1 MILASA
7 PQPDKTD
14 PIATLPP
21 DLRDFARHAAH
32 HGTTLDTFERG
43 LLKRLLAMGRTT
55 TDLFL
60 NAQGNGDLGPT
71 VETADGTIL
80 HRSEEPQARSI
91 RTLFGKHGFHAFV
104 YSRGPKQKIELRPVD
119 ARLNLPG
126 GNASYSLQEFT
137 QLFCVEKAFGVGAK
151 QFEAIFGQKLSVAVL
166 EDINRDMG
174 TQAETFLDTH
184 LPKPKADEEGEL
196 LILTADGKGVP
207 LVQADARRVPAFDK
221 KERPGNRRMATL
233 GCLYSVDR
241 FVRTPE
247 QVVAAL
253 FRDTT
258 VEQPTEDRPE
268 PVFKQYRSHFAF
280 QEPGEEPIPGA
291 MLTWSWLASETA
303 KRHRSGQP
311 IVRLMDGSPTLW
323 DSADACLAEF
333 VDERR
338 EAKEPVEVVDIL
350 DILHVSSYVW
360 KAAKVFHTH
369 HEQQE
374 AFARDRLLAIGRGE
388 VKNVIAGLRR
398 RATVSGLSGA
408 DAKVI
413 ATVCGYL
420 ENNASRMRYDVYL
433 SAGYPIATGVIEGA
447 CRHVIKDRMEQG
459 GMRWT
464 LEGAQAMLNVRA
476 VNASD
481 AAEEFGFWRQE
492 DGAER
497 LHPHR
502 QLVEGYTG
510 FHA

>member
-1 MILASA
+1 MMLATS

-14 PIATLPP
+14 SIATLPP
-21 DLRDFARHAAH
+21 DLRDFARQAAH
-32 HGTTLDTFERG
+32 SGTTLDTFERG
-43 LLKRLLAMGRTT
+43 LFKRLLAMGQTT

-71 VETADGTIL
+71 VETAERTIL
-80 HRSEEPQARSI
+80 HRSEKPQARSI
-91 RTLFGKHGFHAFV
+91 RTIFGRHCFHAFV
-104 YSRGPKQKIELRPVD
+104 YSRGPKQKIELRPID
-119 ARLNLPG
+119 TRLNLPDSH
-126 GNASYSLQEFT
+126 ASYRLQEFT

-174 TQAETFLDTH
+174 TQAETFLDEH
-184 LPKPKADEEGEL
+184 LPTPKPDDEGEWL
-196 LILTADGKGVP
+196 VLTADGKGVP
-207 LVQADARRVPAFDK
+207 LVQEDAQRVPAFDK

-241 FVRTPE
+241 FVRTAE
-247 QVVAAL
+247 QIVAAL

-258 VEQPTEDRPE
+258 VEQPQEARPE

-280 QEPGEEPIPGA
+280 QEPGEEPIGGA
-291 MLTWSWLASETA
+291 RLTWSWLASETA
-303 KRHRSGQP
+303 KRHQSGQP

-338 EAKEPVEVVDIL
+338 EAKKPVTVVDIL

-360 KAAKVFHTH
+360 KAAKVFHPH
-369 HEQQE
+369 REQQE
-374 AFARDRLLAIGRGE
+374 AFAQDRLLAILRGE

-398 RATVSGLSGA
+398 RATAQGLSGA
-408 DAKVI
+408 DAEVI
-413 ATVCGYL
+413 ATVCGYF
-420 ENNASRMRYDVYL
+420 ENNAERMRYDAYL
-433 SAGYPIATGVIEGA
+433 SSGDPIATGVIEGA

-464 LEGAQAMLNVRA
+464 LEGAQAMLNLRA
-476 VNASD
+476 INASD

-492 DGAER
+492 EGAKR
-497 LHPHR
+497 VHPHR
-502 QLVEGYTG
+502 QLVEGYAG
-510 FHA
+510 FKA

>member
-1 MILASA
+1 MILATS

-21 DLRDFARHAAH
+21 DLREFACQAAH
-32 HGTTLDTFERG
+32 NGTTLDTFERG
-43 LLKRLLAMGRTT
+43 LLKRLLAMGQTT

-71 VETADGTIL
+71 VETAERTIL
-80 HRSEEPQARSI
+80 HRSEKPQARSI
-91 RTLFGKHGFHAFV
+91 RTIFGRHCFHAFV
-104 YSRGPKQKIELRPVD
+104 YSRGPKQKIELRPID
-119 ARLNLPG
+119 TRLNLPDSH
-126 GNASYSLQEFT
+126 ASYRLQEFT

-166 EDINRDMG
+166 EDINRAMG
-174 TQAETFLDTH
+174 TQAETFLDEH
-184 LPKPKADEEGEL
+184 LPEPKASEEGEL

-207 LVQADARRVPAFDK
+207 LVKADAERVPAFDK

-247 QVVAAL
+247 QIAAAL
-253 FRDTT
+253 FRDAT
-258 VEQPTEDRPE
+258 VAQPDEARPE

-280 QEPGEEPIPGA
+280 QEPGEEPIPGV

-303 KRHRSGQP
+303 KRHQSGQP
-311 IVRLMDGSPTLW
+311 IMRLMDGSPTLW
-323 DSADACLAEF
+323 DSADACLKEF
-333 VDERR
+333 VEERC
-338 EAKEPVEVVDIL
+338 EAKKPVAVVDIL
-350 DILHVSSYVW
+350 DILHVASYVW

-369 HEQQE
+369 QEQQE
-374 AFARDRLLAIGRGE
+374 AFAQDRLLQILRGE
-388 VKNVIAGLRR
+388 VKTVIAGLRR
-398 RATVSGLSGA
+398 RATVSALNEA

-413 ATVCGYL
+413 ATVCGYF
-420 ENNASRMRYDVYL
+420 ENNASRMRYDEYL
-433 SAGYPIATGVIEGA
+433 VAGYPIATGVIEGA

-464 LEGAQAMLNVRA
+464 LEGAQAMLNLRA

-481 AAEEFGFWRQE
+481 GAEAFGQWRQQ

-497 LHPHR
+497 VHPHR
-502 QLVEGYTG
+502 QLVAGYSG

>member
-1 MILASA
+1 MILATS
-7 PQPDKTD
+7 PQPDETD
-14 PIATLPP
+14 PIATLAP
-21 DLRDFARHAAH
+21 DLRDFARQAAH
-32 HGTTLDTFERG
+32 NGTTLDTFERG

-60 NAQGNGDLGPT
+60 NAQGHGDLGPT
-71 VETADGTIL
+71 VETAERTIL
-80 HRSEEPQARSI
+80 HRSEMPQARSI
-91 RTLFGKHGFHAFV
+91 RTIFGRHCFHAFV
-104 YSRGPKQKIELRPVD
+104 YSRGPKQKIELRPID
-119 ARLNLPG
+119 SRLNLPDSH
-126 GNASYSLQEFT
+126 ASYRLQEFT

-174 TQAETFLDTH
+174 TQAETFLDEH
-184 LPKPKADEEGEL
+184 LPEPKASEEGEL

-207 LVQADARRVPAFDK
+207 LVKADAERVPAFDK

-241 FVRTPE
+241 FVRTAE
-247 QVVAAL
+247 QIVAAL
-253 FRDTT
+253 FRDTP
-258 VEQPTEDRPE
+258 VEPPNKVRPE

-280 QEPGEEPIPGA
+280 QDPGEEPIGGA

-323 DSADACLAEF
+323 DSADAGLAEF

-338 EAKEPVEVVDIL
+338 EAKKPVTVVDIL

-369 HEQQE
+369 QEQQE
-374 AFARDRLLAIGRGE
+374 AFARDRLLSILGGE

-398 RATVSGLSGA
+398 RATASALNEA

-413 ATVCGYL
+413 ATVCAYF

-464 LEGAQAMLNVRA
+464 LEGAQAMLNLRA
-476 VNASD
+476 IHASD
-481 AAEEFGFWRQE
+481 AAEEFAIWRQE
-492 DGAER
+492 EGAKR
-497 LHPHR
+497 VHPHR
-502 QLVEGYTG
+502 QLVEGYTR
-510 FHA
+510 FKA

>member
-1 MILASA
+1 MILATS

-14 PIATLPP
+14 PIATLAP
-21 DLRDFARHAAH
+21 DLRDFARQAAH
-32 HGTTLDTFERG
+32 NGTTLDTFERG

-60 NAQGNGDLGPT
+60 NAQGHGDLGPT
-71 VETADGTIL
+71 VETAERTIL
-80 HRSEEPQARSI
+80 HRSERPQARSI
-91 RTLFGKHGFHAFV
+91 RTIFGRHCFHAFV
-104 YSRGPKQKIELRPVD
+104 YSRGPKQKIELRPID
-119 ARLNLPG
+119 SRLNLPDSH
-126 GNASYSLQEFT
+126 ASYRLQEFT
-137 QLFCVEKAFGVGAK
+137 QLFCVEKAFGVGAN

-174 TQAETFLDTH
+174 TQAETYLDEH
-184 LPKPKADEEGEL
+184 LPEPKASEEGEL

-207 LVQADARRVPAFDK
+207 LVKADAERVPAFDK

-241 FVRTPE
+241 FVRTAE
-247 QVVAAL
+247 QIVAAL
-253 FRDTT
+253 FRDTP
-258 VEQPTEDRPE
+258 VEPPKGVRPE
-268 PVFKQYRSHFAF
+268 PVSKQYRSHFAY
-280 QEPGEEPIPGA
+280 QEPGEEPIGGA
-291 MLTWSWLASETA
+291 MLTWSWLASEAA
-303 KRHRSGQP
+303 KRHQLGQP

-323 DSADACLAEF
+323 DSADAGLAEF

-338 EAKEPVEVVDIL
+338 EAKKPVTVVDIL

-374 AFARDRLLAIGRGE
+374 AFAQNRLLAILRGE
-388 VKNVIAGLRR
+388 VKTVIAGLRR
-398 RATVSGLSGA
+398 RATASALIEA

-413 ATVCGYL
+413 ATVCAYF

-464 LEGAQAMLNVRA
+464 LAGAQAMLNLRA
-476 VNASD
+476 IHASD

-492 DGAER
+492 EGAKR
-497 LHPHR
+497 VHPHR

-510 FHA
+510 FKA

>member
-1 MILASA
+1 MILATS

-21 DLRDFARHAAH
+21 DLRDFARQAAH
-32 HGTTLDTFERG
+32 NGTTLDTFERA
-43 LLKRLLAMGRTT
+43 LFKRLLAMGHTT

-60 NAQGNGDLGPT
+60 NAQGHGDLGPT
-71 VETADGTIL
+71 VETAESTIL
-80 HRSEEPQARSI
+80 HRSEKPQARPI
-91 RTLFGKHGFHAFV
+91 RTIFGRHCFHAFV
-104 YSRGPKQKIELRPVD
+104 YSRGPKQKIELRPID
-119 ARLNLPG
+119 SRLNLPDSH
-126 GNASYSLQEFT
+126 ASYQLQEFT
-137 QLFCVEKAFGVGAK
+137 QLFCVEKAFGVGAN

-174 TQAETFLDTH
+174 AQAETFLDEH
-184 LPKPKADEEGEL
+184 LPEPKASEEGEL

-207 LVQADARRVPAFDK
+207 LVTADAERVPAFDK

-241 FVRTPE
+241 FVRSAE
-247 QVVAAL
+247 QIVAAL
-253 FRDTT
+253 FRDTP
-258 VEQPTEDRPE
+258 VEPPQDVRPE
-268 PVFKQYRSHFAF
+268 PVFKRYRSHFAF
-280 QEPGEEPIPGA
+280 QEPGEEPIGGA

-323 DSADACLAEF
+323 DSADAGLAEF

-338 EAKEPVEVVDIL
+338 EAKKPVTVVDIL

-360 KAAKVFHTH
+360 KAAKVLHTH
-369 HEQQE
+369 PEQQE
-374 AFARDRLLAIGRGE
+374 AFAQDRLLAILRGE
-388 VKNVIAGLRR
+388 VKNVIASLRR
-398 RATVSGLSGA
+398 RVTVSALNEA

-413 ATVCGYL
+413 ATVCGYF

-476 VNASD
+476 IHASD

-492 DGAER
+492 EGAKR
-497 LHPHR
+497 VHPHR
-502 QLVEGYTG
+502 QLVEGYAG
-510 FHA
+510 FKA

>member
-1 MILASA
+1 MILATS

-21 DLRDFARHAAH
+21 DLRDFACQAAH
-32 HGTTLDTFERG
+32 NGTTLDTFERG
-43 LLKRLLAMGRTT
+43 LLKRLLAMGQTT

-71 VETADGTIL
+71 VETAERTIL
-80 HRSEEPQARSI
+80 HRSEKPQARSI
-91 RTLFGKHGFHAFV
+91 RTIFGRHCFHAFV
-104 YSRGPKQKIELRPVD
+104 YSRGPKQKIELRPID
-119 ARLNLPG
+119 TRLNLPDSH
-126 GNASYSLQEFT
+126 ASYRLQEFT

-166 EDINRDMG
+166 EDINRAMG
-174 TQAETFLDTH
+174 TQAETFLDEH
-184 LPKPKADEEGEL
+184 LPEPKASEEGEL

-207 LVQADARRVPAFDK
+207 LVKADAERVPAFDK

-247 QVVAAL
+247 QIVAAL

-258 VEQPTEDRPE
+258 VEQPQEARPE

-280 QEPGEEPIPGA
+280 QEPGEKPIPGA

-338 EAKEPVEVVDIL
+338 EAKKPVTVVDIL

-360 KAAKVFHTH
+360 KAAKVFHPH
-369 HEQQE
+369 REQQE
-374 AFARDRLLAIGRGE
+374 AFAQDRLLAILRGE

-398 RATVSGLSGA
+398 RATAQGLSGA
-408 DAKVI
+408 DAEVI
-413 ATVCGYL
+413 ATVCGYF
-420 ENNASRMRYDVYL
+420 ENNAERMRYDAYL
-433 SAGYPIATGVIEGA
+433 SSGYPIATGVIEGA

-464 LEGAQAMLNVRA
+464 LEGAQAMLNLRSI
-476 VNASD
+476 NASD

-492 DGAER
+492 EGAKR
-497 LHPHR
+497 VHPHR
-502 QLVEGYTG
+502 QLVEGYAG
-510 FHA
+510 FQA